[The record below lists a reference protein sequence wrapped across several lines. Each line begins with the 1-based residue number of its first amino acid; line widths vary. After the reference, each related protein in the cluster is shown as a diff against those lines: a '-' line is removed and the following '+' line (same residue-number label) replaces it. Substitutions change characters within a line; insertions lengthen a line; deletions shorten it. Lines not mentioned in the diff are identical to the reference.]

1 MSAVLKGLT
10 HSQYQEHESRTGQKH
25 EYYRGE
31 VFAMVGGTPTHSL
44 IATNFTG
51 EARQRLSGKPC
62 SAYNA
67 DLRIKVDSVGL
78 YTYPDASI
86 ICGPLE
92 LDADIPNSVKNP
104 VVLVEVLSDSTEGY
118 DRGQK
123 ATFYRTIPSLKALVL
138 ISQNQP
144 HVECFTRQ
152 ASGGWLLTEAR
163 ALTESLVLDPIG
175 ISILLSEIYRNVQFD
190 S

>member
-1 MSAVLKGLT
+1 
-10 HSQYQEHESRTGQKH
+10 
-25 EYYRGE
+25 
-31 VFAMVGGTPTHSL
+31 
-44 IATNFTG
+44 
-51 EARQRLSGKPC
+51 
-62 SAYNA
+62 
-67 DLRIKVDSVGL
+67 
-78 YTYPDASI
+78 
-86 ICGPLE
+86 
-92 LDADIPNSVKNP
+92 VKNP
-104 VVLVEVLSDSTEGY
+104 VVLVEVLSDLTEGY